1 MTAPQAVSYFE
12 GMFTNEP
19 LRDYGFFTV
28 ASEIEATCY
37 HEASHAV
44 VDYMF
49 GRPLAS
55 IGVAASYEQNER
67 GELTVAYHGEVKVRG
82 SDRIRV
88 DFNYRRQHLILGC
101 TAAVGP
107 AGERRY
113 RYEAGIPQRLLGAS
127 EGDHLSIDTIAK
139 VLAARGR
146 SRYAYQRLV
155 WRYAQRLIG
164 HQQVWDAISNVADD
178 LCSQASYDL
187 ALDEPGEAW
196 VYANPSEVYGVC
208 RRHGLKRG
216 MPRAAAW
223 PPLDRFEAEA
233 VNDVGSFNI
242 AQTKNSA

>member
-19 LRDYGFFTV
+19 LRNSGFFAV
-28 ASEIEATCY
+28 ASELEATCY

-55 IGVAASYEQNER
+55 VGVAASCDQNED
-67 GELTVAYHGEVKVRG
+67 GELSVAYHGEVKVCG
-82 SDRIRV
+82 SDWIRV
-88 DFNYRRQHLILGC
+88 DFNYRRQHFILGC
-101 TAAVGP
+101 AAAAGP

-127 EGDHLSIDTIAK
+127 EGDHRSIDTIAK

-164 HQQVWDAISNVADD
+164 HQQVWDAISDVADD
-178 LCSQASYDL
+178 LYSEASYGL
-187 ALDEPGEAW
+187 ALDAPGEAW
-196 VYANPSEVYGVC
+196 VYAAPSEIYGVC
-208 RRHGLKRG
+208 RRHGISRG
-216 MPRAAAW
+216 MLRSGCVASP
-223 PPLDRFEAEA
+223 
-233 VNDVGSFNI
+233 
-242 AQTKNSA
+242 